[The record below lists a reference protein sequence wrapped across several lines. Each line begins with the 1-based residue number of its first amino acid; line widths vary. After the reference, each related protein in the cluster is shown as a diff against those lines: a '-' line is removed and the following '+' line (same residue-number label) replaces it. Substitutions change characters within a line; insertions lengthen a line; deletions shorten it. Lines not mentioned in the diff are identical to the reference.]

1 MFLKVNK
8 YCDYSIR
15 VGAIIINNL
24 GEIQFMSDECRKIL
38 CAREYSYNH
47 IQQLIPCFNMKDLI
61 NSSTKRKI
69 KLNNKK
75 LNMEVIS
82 LKEECMKEF
91 LITLIDANVID
102 VMYEELKAKE
112 KNLKILSFILELAY
126 DGLVVIDKY
135 GYITMINKTYADFLG
150 VDQERSIGKH
160 VTEVIE
166 STRMHIVAK
175 TGIAE
180 TAQLQKVKGKYM
192 IANRIPVI
200 ENGELVAVAGK
211 VLFKNIKELDLLYK
225 KIRNIENEYKKYK
238 GQFDESNS
246 ASYSFDNIIGKS
258 DKINK
263 TKDLAKKAAKTNSNV
278 LIRGESG
285 TGKELFAHAIH
296 MESERVYGNFIK
308 LNCAAIPRDLLESE
322 LFGYEGGAFTGAKK
336 EGKIGKF
343 ELADGGTIFLDE
355 IGDMPLHMQAKL
367 LRVLQE
373 REVERIGATR
383 SKKIDVRVIS
393 ATNRD
398 LEKMIKEGEFRED
411 LYYRLNVVTVNIPPL
426 RERRE
431 DIKILS
437 EYLLEKISK
446 KLGKKTK
453 SFSKEAMS
461 CLMNYKWEGGVRQ
474 LENIIERAVNLV
486 EHNEMIEPKHFP
498 GNIVSNKY
506 IVEDSDL
513 NKLINQVEKDIILET
528 LIYCNWNKTLAAKKL
543 NISRTSLYE
552 KIAKHNI
559 AI

>member
-15 VGAIIINNL
+15 VGNVIINNL
-24 GEIQFMSDECRKIL
+24 GEIKFISDDCRKIL
-38 CAREYSYNH
+38 CIKEYEYSH

-61 NSSTKRKI
+61 NTSTKRKI
-69 KLNNKK
+69 KLNNRK
-75 LNMEVIS
+75 LDMEVICIN
-82 LKEECMKEF
+82 KEYMKEF

-102 VMYEELKAKE
+102 VMFQEIKKKE
-112 KNLKILSFILELAY
+112 KDLKILSFVLELAY
-126 DGLVVIDKY
+126 DGLVVIDKC
-135 GYITMINKTYADFLG
+135 GFITMINKTYADFLG
-150 VDQERSIGKH
+150 VDEKESIGKH
-160 VTEVIE
+160 VTDVIE
-166 STRMHIVAK
+166 STRLHIVAK
-175 TGIAE
+175 MGIAE
-180 TAQLQKVKGKYM
+180 TARLQKIRGKYM

-200 ENGELVAVAGK
+200 ENGELVAVVGK

-246 ASYSFDNIIGKS
+246 ASYSFDNIIGNS
-258 DKINK
+258 DKINE
-263 TKDLAKKAAKTNSNV
+263 TKNLAKKAAKTNSNV

-296 MESERVYGNFIK
+296 MESERSYGNFIK
-308 LNCAAIPRDLLESE
+308 LNCAAIPRDLLEAE

-343 ELADGGTIFLDE
+343 ELANGGTIFLDE
-355 IGDMPLHMQAKL
+355 IGDMPLHMQSKL

-373 REVERIGATR
+373 REVERIGSTR
-383 SKKIDVRVIS
+383 SKKIDVRIIS

-398 LEKMIKEGEFRED
+398 LENMIKEGEFRED

-426 RERRE
+426 IERKE

-437 EYLLEKISK
+437 NYLLEKISK
-446 KLGKKTK
+446 KLNKKTK

-461 CLMNYKWEGGVRQ
+461 CLMNYRWEGGVRQ

-486 EHNEMIEPKHFP
+486 EHKEIIQPKHFP
-498 GNIVSNKY
+498 TNVVSNKY

-513 NKLINQVEKDIILET
+513 SELINKAEKEIILET
-528 LIYCNWNKTLAAKKL
+528 LIYCNWNKTLTAKKL

-552 KIAKHNI
+552 KIAKHKI